1 MQLIPW
7 FDQSNSL
14 KLQLD
19 PQTLISFIW
28 CLNWLQKSFFF
39 LQLTLFKILI
49 KSLPIQI
56 FIYLPQIKILLPIGS
71 FINQNW
77 VANFI
82 CFGPLSFSLVT
93 LALHHKLGQY
103 SRISSCISSC
113 FLNFFFYFF
122 LFSFLDI
129 FIGSKINN
137 NKSSHLKKSSL

>member
-56 FIYLPQIKILLPIGS
+56 FIYLPQIKILLPMWS
-71 FINQNW
+71 FVNQNW
-77 VANFI
+77 VVNFI
-82 CFGPLSFSLVT
+82 CFGPPTFLFVT
-93 LALHHKLGQY
+93 LILHHQLGQY
-103 SRISSCISSC
+103 SMISSCISSC
-113 FLNFFFYFF
+113 FLDFF
-122 LFSFLDI
+122 LFSFLD
-129 FIGSKINN
+129 FFVWSKVSN
-137 NKSSHLKKSSL
+137 NKNSHLKRLSL